1 MKMQPPESIIK
12 QIEAALERDIRINTH
27 VSQISITVM
36 DDQITLTGEVPDIA
50 SKRAAIDAAIRALDG
65 SRIVADRLRIKTD
78 NPRQDLDLKQHAAR
92 ALLNEPVFSEYT
104 LRAKAAE
111 QTETLRDRGTE
122 NKVILLGIQN
132 GSITL
137 SGLVESLTHGRL
149 AEVLMWWTEGCQYVD
164 NQLQVQPP
172 EQDNDYEITDA
183 IRTVLEKDPLVH
195 AGQLS
200 VGTAGGVV
208 VLHGS
213 IASRE
218 EKQVAIKDVWCVPGV
233 SDVVDRIET
242 RD

>member
-1 MKMQPPESIIK
+1 MEMQSPESTIK

-27 VSQISITVM
+27 VSRISVTVENAQII
-36 DDQITLTGEVPDIA
+36 LAGEVPDIA

-65 SRIVADRLRIKTD
+65 SRTVTDRLRVRTD

-92 ALLNEPVFSEYT
+92 ALLNEPVFNEYT
-104 LRAKAAE
+104 LRARAVE
-111 QTETLRDRGTE
+111 QTETLRDRRTE
-122 NKVILLGIQN
+122 DKVILIGVQD

-137 SGLVESLTHGRL
+137 SGVVESLTHGRL

-213 IASRE
+213 IATRE
-218 EKQVAIKDVWCVPGV
+218 EKQVAIKDVWSVPGV